1 LLFGHVLAIHYR
13 LNKKFALVPKVLN
26 RSLERQM
33 RLRTR
38 SRARLFS
45 KVAVTAAATLGL
57 ARTPVMAQGYYFWG
71 DREPLINAV
80 PEPERISRPQRPAAR
95 KKISRPA
102 TAKNG
107 AASLQGAKPEVA
119 QLDRP
124 LFVVASIADQQ
135 VSIYNHSGLVAR
147 SAISTGIVGHPT
159 PKGIFT
165 IIGRERFHRSNI
177 YSSAPMPFMQRIT
190 WSGIAMHLG
199 VVPGHPAS
207 HGCIRLPA
215 AFAAKLWGMTRIGER
230 VVISPHDVFPAE
242 FEHPLLPAPMM
253 RASVEEEK
261 GAPAV
266 ESQQPPVAAAD
277 RPAIMAQPQAEQ
289 PKAEAAQTD
298 APSASAADR
307 EPSLVESDPPGGAR
321 RENAEQPKAETS
333 ETAAGTDPLKQPL
346 AAGDPTAANP
356 QNRAETPKID
366 PGADVT
372 GTAKAAPAADLQQP
386 SPVEA
391 DAPAAPSLQQAEQSE
406 VETGDKI
413 ASVDAAAPA
422 ADSQRPAL
430 DSAETPAIK
439 VEHNA
444 DQPKSEASADRPASS
459 APSSQAAVTDRLTV
473 NPRQYA
479 QRLKAKAM
487 AEAAAASKAIKAI
500 SAEVIL
506 KQKEAARAAAALRAA
521 EAAQAAARVKADAAA
536 ALHGAAA
543 VAAASQQEPAMAAER
558 SATAGDEQAK
568 AKADRL
574 TRTYGEALLAQ
585 DAALLTQTDA
595 ASALV
600 EATAKLEQARAAV
613 VAGDSDLADAERRL
627 DEAKTTA
634 AAAATAQRE
643 AERRL
648 APISVLIS
656 KKDRRIYV
664 RQGLSPLFDA
674 PIEIRDPNAPLGSH
688 LYIATAA
695 KDDGSSLK
703 WSVLSMPEAQTERRK
718 NLASADAKADI
729 SWDWRPASATP
740 SEALER
746 VDIPKDVR
754 ERIAERLW
762 TGASLIISDQP
773 VSSETGND
781 GTDLTIKLR

>member
-1 LLFGHVLAIHYR
+1 
-13 LNKKFALVPKVLN
+13 
-26 RSLERQM
+26 M

-57 ARTPVMAQGYYFWG
+57 ARTPAIAQGYYFWG

-80 PEPERISRPQRPAAR
+80 PEPERITRPQRPAAR

-102 TAKNG
+102 SDKSG
-107 AASLQGAKPEVA
+107 AATSLDAKPESA
-119 QLDRP
+119 RLDRP

-147 SAISTGIVGHPT
+147 SAISTGISGHPT

-230 VVISPHDVFPAE
+230 VVITPHDVFPAE

-253 RASVEEEK
+253 RASEK
-261 GAPAV
+261 GAPGGD
-266 ESQQPPVAAAD
+266 SQQPPNVAAD
-277 RPAIMAQPQAEQ
+277 RPAQPQAEQ
-289 PKAEAAQTD
+289 PKATGETVARTADPQKQPLAATD
-298 APSASAADR
+298 QPAASGQQPATQANAAADAAA
-307 EPSLVESDPPGGAR
+307 SSKQQ
-321 RENAEQPKAETS
+321 AEQPKAE
-333 ETAAGTDPLKQPL
+333 AG
-346 AAGDPTAANP
+346 
-356 QNRAETPKID
+356 AEVAS
-366 PGADVT
+366 ADT
-372 GTAKAAPAADLQQP
+372 
-386 SPVEA
+386 
-391 DAPAAPSLQQAEQSE
+391 
-406 VETGDKI
+406 
-413 ASVDAAAPA
+413 AAPA
-422 ADSQRPAL
+422 ADSQQP
-430 DSAETPAIK
+430 DSADAASKTEQDA
-439 VEHNA
+439 E
-444 DQPKSEASADRPASS
+444 QPKPGTTADKQASS
-459 APSSQAAVTDRLTV
+459 VPSSPAAVAERLTV
-473 NPRQYA
+473 NPHQYA
-479 QRLKAKAM
+479 QRLKAKAQ
-487 AEAAAASKAIKAI
+487 ADAAAASKAIKAL
-500 SAEVIL
+500 SAEVVI
-506 KQKEAARAAAALRAA
+506 KQKEAARAAVELRAA
-521 EAAQAAARVKADAAA
+521 KAAQALAHVKADAAA
-536 ALHGAAA
+536 ASYDAAKAA
-543 VAAASQQEPAMAAER
+543 VASQQEPAVTAER
-558 SATAGDEQAK
+558 SASAGDEQAK
-568 AKADRL
+568 ARADRL
-574 TRTYGEALLAQ
+574 TRAYGEALFAE
-585 DAALLTQTDA
+585 DAALLIQTNA
-595 ASALV
+595 SSALA
-600 EATAKLEQARAAV
+600 EATAKLEQASAAV
-613 VAGDSDLADAERRL
+613 IAGDSDLADAERRL

-634 AAAATAQRE
+634 VAAATAQRE
-643 AERRL
+643 AERRVN
-648 APISVLIS
+648 PVSVLIS

-674 PIEIRDPNAPLGSH
+674 PIEIRDPDAPLGSH
-688 LYIATAA
+688 LYVATAA

-718 NLASADAKADI
+718 NVASADAKADI
-729 SWDWRPASATP
+729 SWDWRPASASP

-754 ERIAERLW
+754 DRIAERLW

-773 VSSETGND
+773 VSGETGND

>member
-1 LLFGHVLAIHYR
+1 
-13 LNKKFALVPKVLN
+13 
-26 RSLERQM
+26 M

-57 ARTPVMAQGYYFWG
+57 ARTPVLAQGYYFWG

-80 PEPERISRPQRPAAR
+80 PEPERITRPQRPAAR
-95 KKISRPA
+95 KKISRP
-102 TAKNG
+102 TSDKSG
-107 AASLQGAKPEVA
+107 AATSLDAKPEA
-119 QLDRP
+119 ARLDRP

-147 SAISTGIVGHPT
+147 SAISTGIAGHPT

-230 VVISPHDVFPAE
+230 VVITPHDVFPAE

-253 RASVEEEK
+253 RASLEAEK
-261 GAPAV
+261 GAPAA
-266 ESQQPPVAAAD
+266 EPQQPPHAAED
-277 RPAIMAQPQAEQ
+277 RLAPQAEQ
-289 PKAEAAQTD
+289 PKAD
-298 APSASAADR
+298 AGEGD
-307 EPSLVESDPPGGAR
+307 AR
-321 RENAEQPKAETS
+321 RDKAEQPKAETS
-333 ETAAGTDPLKQPL
+333 ETVAAIADPQKQPL
-346 AAGDPTAANP
+346 AATDQLAARLQQP
-356 QNRAETPKID
+356 ATQAD
-366 PGADVT
+366 AMAGAT
-372 GTAKAAPAADLQQP
+372 GAAKAAPTADMPQP
-386 SPVEA
+386 PAVEA
-391 DAPAAPSLQQAEQSE
+391 DATAAGSKHPQQPKAEAGAE
-406 VETGDKI
+406 V
-413 ASVDAAAPA
+413 ASADTAAPA
-422 ADSQRPAL
+422 ANSQQP
-430 DSAETPAIK
+430 DSADPASK
-439 VEHNA
+439 TE
-444 DQPKSEASADRPASS
+444 QPKPGTTAEKSASS
-459 APSSQAAVTDRLTV
+459 VSSGPAAVAERLTV
-473 NPRQYA
+473 NPHQYA
-479 QRLKAKAM
+479 QRLKAKAQ
-487 AEAAAASKAIKAI
+487 ADAAAASKAIKAL
-500 SAEVIL
+500 SAEVVI
-506 KQKEAARAAAALRAA
+506 KQKEAARTAAELRAA
-521 EAAQAAARVKADAAA
+521 KAAQALAVVKADAAGA
-536 ALHGAAA
+536 SYDASKAAA
-543 VAAASQQEPAMAAER
+543 ISQQEPAVTAER
-558 SATAGDEQAK
+558 SASAGDEQAK
-568 AKADRL
+568 ARADRL
-574 TRTYGEALLAQ
+574 TRAYGEALLAE
-585 DAALLTQTDA
+585 DAALLIQTNA
-595 ASALV
+595 SSALA
-600 EATAKLEQARAAV
+600 EATAKLEQASAAV

-627 DEAKTTA
+627 DEARTTA

-643 AERRL
+643 AERRVTPL
-648 APISVLIS
+648 SVLIS

-674 PIEIRDPNAPLGSH
+674 PIEIRDPDSPLGSH

-729 SWDWRPASATP
+729 SWDWRPASASP

-746 VDIPKDVR
+746 IDIPKDVR
-754 ERIAERLW
+754 DRIAERLW

-773 VSSETGND
+773 VSGETGND

>member
-1 LLFGHVLAIHYR
+1 LLFGHALAIHYR

-26 RSLERQM
+26 RSLERHM

-57 ARTPVMAQGYYFWG
+57 ARTPVLAQGFYFWG

-80 PEPERISRPQRPAAR
+80 PAPERVARPQRPAAR

-102 TAKNG
+102 SDNSG
-107 AASLQGAKPEVA
+107 AAPLLDAKPEA
-119 QLDRP
+119 ARLDRP

-147 SAISTGIVGHPT
+147 SAISTGIAGHPT
-159 PKGIFT
+159 PKGIFS

-215 AFAAKLWGMTRIGER
+215 AFAAKVWGMTRIGER

-253 RASVEEEK
+253 RASEK
-261 GAPAV
+261 GAPGGD
-266 ESQQPPVAAAD
+266 SQQPPNVAAD
-277 RPAIMAQPQAEQ
+277 RPAQPEAEQ
-289 PKAEAAQTD
+289 PKA
-298 APSASAADR
+298 
-307 EPSLVESDPPGGAR
+307 
-321 RENAEQPKAETS
+321 KTS

-346 AAGDPTAANP
+346 AAGDPPAANP
-356 QNRAETPKID
+356 QNQAQTPKLD
-366 PGADVT
+366 AEADVT
-372 GTAKAAPAADLQQP
+372 GTAKAATAADLQQP
-386 SPVEA
+386 LPVEA
-391 DAPAAPSLQQAEQSE
+391 DAPAAHSQQQAEQSE
-406 VETGDKI
+406 VDIGDKV
-413 ASVDAAAPA
+413 AAADSAAPA
-422 ADSQRPAL
+422 ANPQQPAL
-430 DSAETPAIK
+430 DSIATPAAKI
-439 VEHNA
+439 EHNA
-444 DQPKSEASADRPASS
+444 EQPELETAADKPASS
-459 APSSQAAVTDRLTV
+459 VPAAPAAVAERLTV
-473 NPRQYA
+473 NPHQHA
-479 QRLKAKAM
+479 QQLKAKAV
-487 AEAAAASKAIKAI
+487 AEAALASKAIKAL
-500 SAEVIL
+500 SAEVVI
-506 KQKEAARAAAALRAA
+506 KQKEAARAAPALRAA
-521 EAAQAAARVKADAAA
+521 EAAQALARVRADAAA
-536 ALHGAAA
+536 ALHGAATA
-543 VAAASQQEPAMAAER
+543 AAASQHEPAVAAER

-568 AKADRL
+568 ASADRL
-574 TRTYGEALLAQ
+574 TRAYGEALLAE
-585 DAALLTQTDA
+585 DAALLTKTNA
-595 ASALV
+595 ESALV
-600 EATAKLEQARAAV
+600 EATAKLEQARTAVAA
-613 VAGDSDLADAERRL
+613 ADSDLADVERRL
-627 DEAKTTA
+627 DEARTTA
-634 AAAATAQRE
+634 AAAATAQRD

-674 PIEIRDPNAPLGSH
+674 PIEIRDPDAPLGSH

-754 ERIAERLW
+754 DRIAERLW

-773 VSSETGND
+773 VSGETGND

>member
-1 LLFGHVLAIHYR
+1 
-13 LNKKFALVPKVLN
+13 
-26 RSLERQM
+26 M

-57 ARTPVMAQGYYFWG
+57 ARTPVMAQYYYFWG

-80 PEPERISRPQRPAAR
+80 PEPERIVRPQRPAAR

-102 TAKNG
+102 SDNSG
-107 AASLQGAKPEVA
+107 AASLRDAKPEVA
-119 QLDRP
+119 KLDRP
-124 LFVVASIADQQ
+124 LFVIASIADQQ

-147 SAISTGIVGHPT
+147 SAISTGIAGHPT

-230 VVISPHDVFPAE
+230 VVITPHDVFPAE

-253 RASVEEEK
+253 RASEK
-261 GAPAV
+261 GAPGGD
-266 ESQQPPVAAAD
+266 SQQSPNVAAD
-277 RPAIMAQPQAEQ
+277 RPAQPEPAQAKATGETVARIAEPQKQPLAATDQPAASPQQPATQANADAAGAAKAAQTTDLPQPEQ
-289 PKAEAAQTD
+289 PKAEAT
-298 APSASAADR
+298 ASA
-307 EPSLVESDPPGGAR
+307 
-321 RENAEQPKAETS
+321 
-333 ETAAGTDPLKQPL
+333 
-346 AAGDPTAANP
+346 
-356 QNRAETPKID
+356 
-366 PGADVT
+366 
-372 GTAKAAPAADLQQP
+372 
-386 SPVEA
+386 
-391 DAPAAPSLQQAEQSE
+391 E
-406 VETGDKI
+406 V
-413 ASVDAAAPA
+413 AAPA
-422 ADSQRPAL
+422 ADSQQPDPA
-430 DSAETPAIK
+430 DAASKTEQVP
-439 VEHNA
+439 E
-444 DQPKSEASADRPASS
+444 QPKLETAADKPASS
-459 APSSQAAVTDRLTV
+459 VPSTPAAVAERLTV
-473 NPRQYA
+473 NPHQYA
-479 QRLKAKAM
+479 QQLKAKAQ
-487 AEAAAASKAIKAI
+487 AEAAAVSKAIKAL
-500 SAEVIL
+500 SAEVVI
-506 KQKEAARAAAALRAA
+506 KQKEAARAAAELRAA
-521 EAAQAAARVKADAAA
+521 KAAQALAHVKADAAA
-536 ALHGAAA
+536 ASYDAAKA
-543 VAAASQQEPAMAAER
+543 AAASQQEPAVTAER

-568 AKADRL
+568 ARADRL
-574 TRTYGEALLAQ
+574 TRACGEALLTE

-595 ASALV
+595 ASALA
-600 EATAKLEQARAAV
+600 EATAKLEQASAAV

-627 DEAKTTA
+627 DEARTTA

-643 AERRL
+643 AERRS

-664 RQGLSPLFDA
+664 RQGLSRLFDA
-674 PIEIRDPNAPLGSH
+674 PIEIRDPDAPLGSH

-729 SWDWRPASATP
+729 SWDWRPASASP

-754 ERIAERLW
+754 DRIAERLW

-773 VSSETGND
+773 VSGETGND

>member
-1 LLFGHVLAIHYR
+1 
-13 LNKKFALVPKVLN
+13 
-26 RSLERQM
+26 M

-57 ARTPVMAQGYYFWG
+57 ARTPVLAQGFYFWG

-80 PEPERISRPQRPAAR
+80 PAPERVARPQRPAAR

-102 TAKNG
+102 SDNSG
-107 AASLQGAKPEVA
+107 AAPLLDAKPEA
-119 QLDRP
+119 PRLDRP

-147 SAISTGIVGHPT
+147 SAISTGIAGHPT

-215 AFAAKLWGMTRIGER
+215 AFAAKVWGMTRIGER

-253 RASVEEEK
+253 RASEK
-261 GAPAV
+261 GAPGGD
-266 ESQQPPVAAAD
+266 SQQPPKVAAD
-277 RPAIMAQPQAEQ
+277 RPAQPEAEQ
-289 PKAEAAQTD
+289 PKA
-298 APSASAADR
+298 
-307 EPSLVESDPPGGAR
+307 
-321 RENAEQPKAETS
+321 KTS

-346 AAGDPTAANP
+346 AAGDPPAANP
-356 QNRAETPKID
+356 QNQAQTPKLD
-366 PGADVT
+366 AGADVT
-372 GTAKAAPAADLQQP
+372 GTAKAATAADLQQP
-386 SPVEA
+386 LPVEA
-391 DAPAAPSLQQAEQSE
+391 DAPAAHSQQQAEQSE
-406 VETGDKI
+406 VDIGDKV
-413 ASVDAAAPA
+413 AAADSAAPA
-422 ADSQRPAL
+422 ADPQQPAL
-430 DSAETPAIK
+430 DSTATPAAKI
-439 VEHNA
+439 EHNA
-444 DQPKSEASADRPASS
+444 EQPKLETAADKPASS
-459 APSSQAAVTDRLTV
+459 VPSAPAAVAERLTV
-473 NPRQYA
+473 NPHQYA
-479 QRLKAKAM
+479 QQLKAKAV
-487 AEAAAASKAIKAI
+487 AEAAFASKAIKTL
-500 SAEVIL
+500 SAEIIL
-506 KQKEAARAAAALRAA
+506 KQKEAARAAAELRAA
-521 EAAQAAARVKADAAA
+521 KAAQALARVKADAAA
-536 ALHGAAA
+536 ALHGAATA
-543 VAAASQQEPAMAAER
+543 AAASQQEPAVAAER

-568 AKADRL
+568 AGADRL
-574 TRTYGEALLAQ
+574 TRAYGEALLAE
-585 DAALLTQTDA
+585 DAALLGQTNAD
-595 ASALV
+595 SALV
-600 EATAKLEQARAAV
+600 EATAKLEQARTAV
-613 VAGDSDLADAERRL
+613 AAGDSDLADVERRL
-627 DEAKTTA
+627 DEARTTA
-634 AAAATAQRE
+634 AAAATAQRD

-674 PIEIRDPNAPLGSH
+674 PIEIRDPDAPLGSH

-729 SWDWRPASATP
+729 SWDWRPASASP

-773 VSSETGND
+773 VSGETGND

>member
-1 LLFGHVLAIHYR
+1 
-13 LNKKFALVPKVLN
+13 
-26 RSLERQM
+26 M

-45 KVAVTAAATLGL
+45 KVAVTAAAALGF

-71 DREPLINAV
+71 DREPLIDAV
-80 PEPERISRPQRPAAR
+80 PAPERVARPQRPAAR

-102 TAKNG
+102 SDKSG
-107 AASLQGAKPEVA
+107 AASLPNAKPEVA
-119 QLDRP
+119 KLDRP
-124 LFVVASIADQQ
+124 LFVIASIADQQ
-135 VSIYNHSGLVAR
+135 MSIYNHSGLVAR
-147 SAISTGIVGHPT
+147 SAISTGVAGHPT

-230 VVISPHDVFPAE
+230 IVISPHNVFPAE
-242 FEHPLLPAPMM
+242 FEHPLLPAPKM
-253 RASVEEEK
+253 RASAEAEK
-261 GAPAV
+261 GAPAA
-266 ESQQPPVAAAD
+266 ESEQPLHVADD
-277 RPAIMAQPQAEQ
+277 RPAIAPQPQAEQ
-289 PKAEAAQTD
+289 PKAEAGETASD
-298 APSASAADR
+298 AKPASAADR
-307 EPSLVESDPPGGAR
+307 EPSLVEPDPPGGAR
-321 RENAEQPKAETS
+321 YENAEQPKAETS
-333 ETAAGTDPLKQPL
+333 ETAAGADPLKQPL
-346 AAGDPTAANP
+346 AAGDPPAANP
-356 QNRAETPKID
+356 QSQAETPKID
-366 PGADVT
+366 PDVAGA
-372 GTAKAAPAADLQQP
+372 AKAATAADLQQP

-391 DAPAAPSLQQAEQSE
+391 DAPAAHSQQQAKQSE
-406 VETGDKI
+406 VETGDKV
-413 ASVDAAAPA
+413 ASTDAAAPA
-422 ADSQRPAL
+422 ADQQPAL
-430 DSAETPAIK
+430 DTAKTPAIK

-444 DQPKSEASADRPASS
+444 DQPKGEASADRPASS
-459 APSSQAAVTDRLTV
+459 DPSSQAADSERLMV

-479 QRLKAKAM
+479 QQLKAKAV
-487 AEAAAASKAIKAI
+487 AEAAAANRAVKAL
-500 SAEVIL
+500 SAEVAL
-506 KQKEAARAAAALRAA
+506 KQKEAARATAELRAA
-521 EAAQAAARVKADAAA
+521 EAAQASARAKADAAA
-536 ALHGAAA
+536 ALSDAATAAA
-543 VAAASQQEPAMAAER
+543 ANQQEPAVTAER
-558 SATAGDEQAK
+558 SASAGDAPAK

-574 TRTYGEALLAQ
+574 TRAYGKALFAQNAALLAKTNA
-585 DAALLTQTDA
+585 D
-595 ASALV
+595 SALA
-600 EATAKLEQARAAV
+600 EATAKLEQARTAFAAS
-613 VAGDSDLADAERRL
+613 DSDRADADRRL

-643 AERRL
+643 AERRVT
-648 APISVLIS
+648 PVSVLIS

-674 PIEIRDPNAPLGSH
+674 PIEIREPDAPLGSH

-695 KDDGSSLK
+695 KEDGSSLK
-703 WSVLSMPEAQTERRK
+703 WSVVSMPEARTERRK

-729 SWDWRPASATP
+729 SWDWRPGGASP

-746 VDIPKDVR
+746 VDIPNDIR
-754 ERIAERLW
+754 DRIAERLW